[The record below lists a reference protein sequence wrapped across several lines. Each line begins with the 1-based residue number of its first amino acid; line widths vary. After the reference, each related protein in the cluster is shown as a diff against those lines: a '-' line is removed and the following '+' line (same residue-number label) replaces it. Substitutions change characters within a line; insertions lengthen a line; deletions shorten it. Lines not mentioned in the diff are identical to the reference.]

1 MILKMMS
8 SMSSKNKPK
17 AKAAMANR
25 GTFDSKHTDHA
36 KPIHYKVAAAVE
48 PFTFASAAASK
59 VWGDTLV
66 DCVPPAYALRY
77 RELRGDLEAAMVAED
92 HARCVELATS
102 LIKALKMMNIKARQD
117 GHEPPKVDG
126 HICQWGEK
134 IYCLLASGD
143 ISAVRRAN
151 PSWVVYAISDV
162 CAVLNALTDDLVAP
176 VVNEFPKAKITA
188 VRLYDDEINFQPNGE

>member
-1 MILKMMS
+1 MVKK
-8 SMSSKNKPK
+8 SKK
-17 AKAAMANR
+17 AMANR
-25 GTFDSKHTDHA
+25 GTFENKHTDHD

-48 PFTFASAAASK
+48 PFSFASAAASK

-66 DCVPPAYALRY
+66 NCVPPAYALRY
-77 RELRGDLEAAMVAED
+77 RELKGELDAAMVAGD
-92 HARCVELATS
+92 HALCVELATS
-102 LIKALKMMNIKARQD
+102 LIKALKMMNVKARQD

-126 HICQWGEK
+126 HICEWGGK

-151 PSWVVYAISDV
+151 PNWVVYPISDV

-188 VRLYDDEINFQPNGE
+188 VRMYDDKINFEPNGE

>member
-1 MILKMMS
+1 MAK
-8 SMSSKNKPK
+8 KTAK
-17 AKAAMANR
+17 AKTAMASR
-25 GTFDSKHTDHA
+25 GTFESKHTDHA
-36 KPIHYKVAAAVE
+36 KPISYKVAAAVE

-66 DCVPPAYALRY
+66 HCVPPSYALRY
-77 RELRGDLEAAMVAED
+77 RELRGDLDAAMVAED
-92 HARCVELATS
+92 HALCVELATS

-126 HICQWGEK
+126 HICEWGEK
-134 IYCLLASGD
+134 IYCFLASGD

-151 PSWVVYAISDV
+151 PNWVVYPISDV

-176 VVNEFPKAKITA
+176 VVNAFPKARITE
-188 VRLYDDEINFQPNGE
+188 VRMYDDEINFLPK